1 MRLNKYDV
9 IVLRTSLSL
18 TQRQFGF
25 VLNVTG
31 EYINMIENGKKPL
44 TDNKSREIIERFNI
58 NEPVFMAIRL
68 LSDRLQE
75 LKNAGN

>member
-1 MRLNKYDV
+1 MRLNKYDI
-9 IVLRTSLSL
+9 IVLRTSLNL

-31 EYINMIENGKKPL
+31 EYINMIEKGKKPL
-44 TDNKSREIIERFNI
+44 TDKMSREIIERFGI
-58 NEPVFMAIRL
+58 SEPVFMAIRL

-75 LKNAGN
+75 LKNAGK